1 MQSKGA
7 IRLVTILL
15 VIACVW
21 QLSFSVVTRMQN
33 NKAEN
38 HKSQSNNNDTRCKRN
53 NSRRNIGNNKSCA
66 AKRNGL
72 TETV

>member
-21 QLSFSVVTRMQN
+21 QLSFSVVTRIQN
-33 NKAEN
+33 NKAEKQAQAIADAVLAQN
-38 HKSQSNNNDTRCKRN
+38 PGRSIS
-53 NSRRNIGNNKSCA
+53 A
-66 AKRNGL
+66 
-72 TETV
+72 